1 MKANTPSLIFYFS
14 ACVFT
19 VLFTIIEQP
28 SLVLYAKSLVVPS
41 IFVYYFITNNYKID
55 FLKGFVFIFA
65 FIGDVVILTQE
76 SYSETVS
83 VVSFLT
89 VYVFLLAYIIKHFH
103 KIEYSEKTIFLTIGL
118 IAFMAYLTISIL
130 SLELEK
136 MQTDFSIIVI
146 YSILL
151 SLIICISVIN
161 YLTKNNFTSL
171 NLLLMAVCL
180 LFSDIFYVINGFY
193 MSLTV
198 FSTIEMGTQVF
209 SYFFMVNY
217 FLENDKFLSKQ
228 LLDNN

>member
-1 MKANTPSLIFYFS
+1 MKANTPSLIFYFA
-14 ACVFT
+14 ACIFT
-19 VLFTIIEQP
+19 VLFTIMEQQA
-28 SLVLYAKSLVVPS
+28 LVLYAKSLVVPS
-41 IFVYYFITNNYKID
+41 IFVYYFVTNNYKID
-55 FLKGFVFIFA
+55 YLKGFIFIFA

-89 VYVFLLAYIIKHFH
+89 VYVFLLTYIIKHFR
-103 KIEYSEKTIFLTIGL
+103 KIKYSEKTIFLTIGL

-130 SLELEK
+130 SLELAK
-136 MQTDFSIIVI
+136 MQTDFSIIIV

-161 YLTKNNFTSL
+161 YVTKNNFTSL
-171 NLLLMAVCL
+171 SLLLMSICF

-217 FLENDKFLSKQ
+217 FIENDKFLSKQ
-228 LLDNN
+228 LLNNN